1 MQTDEWVRILL
12 RFVWYTGVGL
22 LVSSIAAL
30 AVRFWLPESF
40 HMPFFI
46 LVHSLCV
53 GVALM
58 LLIRSV
64 DTAKTDPYF
73 T

>member
-1 MQTDEWVRILL
+1 MSVRTGEWLGIFW
-12 RFVWYTGVGL
+12 RFLWYTGAGL
-22 LVSSIAAL
+22 LVSSITAL

-40 HMPFFI
+40 HMPLFL

-58 LLIRSV
+58 LLVRSLGK
-64 DTAKTDPYF
+64 AKTSS